1 MAEWRMSREAA
12 AELLSQ
18 LEAAAKTA
26 VLWDGGTA
34 GSPIGMGFLENTG
47 GEVALDRLE
56 AAAGRGGAPS
66 QGQAKTR
73 AARRRRTAGM
83 TGPAPKGQETERL
96 GTEPTGG
103 TGMAGTSQDRQDSQ
117 AAEAGGAADM
127 AAVSRFFE
135 RDARRY
141 G

>member
-1 MAEWRMSREAA
+1 MAEWQMSREAA
-12 AELLSQ
+12 EELLSQ
-18 LEAAAKTA
+18 LETAAKTA
-26 VLWDGGTA
+26 ALWEGGPS
-34 GSPIGMGFLENTG
+34 GSPIGMGFLEETG
-47 GEVALDRLE
+47 GGDALGWLE
-56 AAAGRGGAPS
+56 AVNGRGGAPS

-83 TGPAPKGQETERL
+83 AGPAPEGQETEGLR
-96 GTEPTGG
+96 TEPTGG
-103 TGMAGTSQDRQDSQ
+103 TGMTGTSQDRQDSQ